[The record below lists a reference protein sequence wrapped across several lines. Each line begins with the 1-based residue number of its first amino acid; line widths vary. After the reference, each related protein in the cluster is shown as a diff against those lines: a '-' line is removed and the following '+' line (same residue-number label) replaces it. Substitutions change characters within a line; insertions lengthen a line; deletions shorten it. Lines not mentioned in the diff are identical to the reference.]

1 MSGQCFAHYRDA
13 AAICRTCGRGMC
25 AQCVAHSERGICLDC
40 ADRARGY
47 VAQAQMRRDARLA
60 LRRAGI
66 AVPRRAGDPVFLR
79 AGGHPLLA
87 GFSLALC
94 IALALGLGATSALAE
109 QRWGIPRAFVAPA
122 LGIAVGT
129 CVTAVLGG
137 ASRVAGALAALLTLL
152 AVTAGAGALAM
163 FTAVS
168 LPGPGDAVAF
178 VQAHAAVALAG
189 TALSLGLAYL
199 AAAGRRM

>member
-25 AQCVAHSERGICLDC
+25 GQCLAHSEKGVCLDC
-40 ADRARGY
+40 ADRALGY
-47 VAQAQMRRDARLA
+47 VVQAQMQRDARLA

-66 AVPRRAGDPVFLR
+66 AVPRRSGDPVFLR

-87 GFSLALC
+87 AFSLGLC
-94 IALALGLGATSALAE
+94 IAIALGLGACSALAE

-129 CVTAVLGG
+129 CVSAVLGG
-137 ASRVAGALAALLTLL
+137 ASRVAGAIGALLALL
-152 AVTAGAGALAM
+152 AVTAGAGTLSV
-163 FTAVS
+163 FTTVS
-168 LPGPGDAVAF
+168 LPGPGQAVAF
-178 VQAHAAVALAG
+178 VQAHGEVALAG
-189 TALSLGLAYL
+189 AAFALGLAYL

>member
-25 AQCVAHSERGICLDC
+25 AQCLSHSEHGVCLDC
-40 ADRARGY
+40 SDRALGY
-47 VAQAQMRRDARLA
+47 VAQAQMQRDARLA

-66 AVPRRAGDPVFLR
+66 AVPRRSGDPVFLR

-87 GFSLALC
+87 AFSLGLC
-94 IALALGLGATSALAE
+94 IAIALGLGACSALAE

-129 CVTAVLGG
+129 CVSAVLGG
-137 ASRVAGALAALLTLL
+137 ASRMGGAIATLLALL
-152 AVTAGAGALAM
+152 AVTAGASTLAT
-163 FTAVS
+163 FTTVS
-168 LPGPGDAVAF
+168 LPGSGDAVAF
-178 VQAHAAVALAG
+178 VEAHALVALAG
-189 TALSLGLAYL
+189 TVLALGFAYL

>member
-25 AQCVAHSERGICLDC
+25 GQCLARSDMGVCLDC
-40 ADRARGY
+40 SDRARGY
-47 VAQAQMRRDARLA
+47 VAQAQMQRDARLA

-87 GFSLALC
+87 AFSLGLC
-94 IALALGLGATSALAE
+94 IALALGLGACSALAE
-109 QRWGIPRAFVAPA
+109 QRWGIPRAFIAPA

-137 ASRVAGALAALLTLL
+137 ASRLAGVLATLLALL
-152 AVTAGAGALAM
+152 AVTAGAGTLAM

-168 LPGPGDAVAF
+168 LPGSGDAVAF
-178 VQAHAAVALAG
+178 VEAHTLVALGG
-189 TALSLGLAYL
+189 TALALGLAFL
-199 AAAGRRM
+199 SAAGRRV